1 MRFIV
6 PILAL
11 SCTPWACADLTLS
24 QEIEGGPQ
32 SGEIV
37 MRLKGDRLRLDLPAG
52 PNGRMSTI
60 LDIATG
66 DTTTLMHDKKLAVT
80 RTGAELKA
88 AAQKAGADPARKIE
102 PPKPERTGLKE
113 RVGEYEAEVF
123 TMPADASKDT
133 LWVVRDFPNFP
144 AIKADLMRVSQATAT
159 GLNRAGT
166 LDVSTLPGMVVKR
179 QKERGGQKM
188 TITLKSVGQEA
199 IEDATFTIPPD
210 YKPVAPRTPASGN

>member
-1 MRFIV
+1 MV

-11 SCTPWACADLTLS
+11 LYTPWARADLTLS

-32 SGEIV
+32 TGEIV

-60 LDIATG
+60 LDIVTG
-66 DTTTLMHDKKLAVT
+66 DTTTLRHDKKLAVT
-80 RTGAELKA
+80 RTGAELKEA
-88 AAQKAGADPARKIE
+88 ARKAGADSSRKIE
-102 PPKPERTGLKE
+102 PPKPANTGLKE
-113 RVGEYEAEVF
+113 RVGKYEAEVF
-123 TMPADASKDT
+123 TMFADASKDT

-144 AIKADLMRVSQATAT
+144 EIKADLMRVSQATAT

-179 QKERGGQKM
+179 QKERGGRKM
-188 TITLKSVGQEA
+188 TITLKSVGLEA
-199 IEDATFTIPPD
+199 IEDSTFTIPPD
-210 YKPVAPRTPASGN
+210 YKPIAPRTPASAN

>member
-1 MRFIV
+1 MV

-11 SCTPWACADLTLS
+11 LYPPWASADLTLS

-32 SGEIV
+32 TGEIV

-60 LDIATG
+60 LDIVTG
-66 DTTTLMHDKKLAVT
+66 DTTTLRHDKKLAVT
-80 RTGAELKA
+80 RTGAELKEA
-88 AAQKAGADPARKIE
+88 ARKAGADSSRKIE
-102 PPKPERTGLKE
+102 PPKPANTGLKE

-123 TMPADASKDT
+123 TMFADASKDT

-144 AIKADLMRVSQATAT
+144 GIKADLMRVSQATAT

-179 QKERGGQKM
+179 QKERGGRKM
-188 TITLKSVGQEA
+188 TITLKSVGLEA
-199 IEDATFTIPPD
+199 IEDSTFTIPPD
-210 YKPVAPRTPASGN
+210 YKPIAPRTPASAN